1 MPCAPGRAQAVGFRP
16 FVARVSGYGRQV
28 DLYLPIAEM
37 SVNALVIVALGGL
50 VGFLSGMFGVGGG
63 FLTTPLLIFYGIPPA
78 IAVAS
83 SATQVTG
90 SSVSGAFSYFRR
102 GQVDLKMGAV
112 LVAGGLLGSVVGS
125 FLFRWLKSLGQVDVT
140 IGIIYVV
147 FLGTVGALMLKE
159 AVGVLRRQQSG
170 APARQGRRHHPLV
183 AALPGR
189 MRFPRSGVYISPLA
203 PFLVGA
209 GVGVLTVIM
218 GVGGGFIMVPAM
230 LYLLGM
236 AAGVVVGTSLFQI
249 TFITAVATLLHAS
262 QSQTVDILLAVLL
275 LVGGVVG
282 AQFGARA
289 AQRLPPERLRLFLA
303 LLVLA
308 VAIRLAIGL
317 TWTPRELFS
326 IQLAV
331 S

>member
-1 MPCAPGRAQAVGFRP
+1 M
-16 FVARVSGYGRQV
+16 

-37 SVNALVIVALGGL
+37 SVNALLIVALGGL

-63 FLTTPLLIFYGIPPA
+63 FLTTPLLIFTGIPPA

-83 SATQVTG
+83 AASQVTG
-90 SSVSGAFSYFRR
+90 SSVSGALTYLRR
-102 GQVDLKMGAV
+102 GQVDVKMGLV
-112 LVAGGLLGSVVGS
+112 LVAGGLVGSVLGS
-125 FLFRWLKSLGQVDVT
+125 FLFAWLKRQGQVDVT
-140 IGIIYVV
+140 IGIIYVI
-147 FLGTVGALMLKE
+147 FLGAVGAMMLRDS
-159 AVGVLRRQQSG
+159 VRLIRQQAG
-170 APARQGRRHHPLV
+170 GEPVRARARRHHPLV
-183 AALPGR
+183 AALPMR

-249 TFITAVATLLHAS
+249 VFVTAVATLLHAT

-275 LVGGVVG
+275 LLGGVVG
-282 AQFGARA
+282 AQLGARA
-289 AQRLPPERLRLFLA
+289 AQGLPPERLRLFLA

-308 VAIRLAIGL
+308 VAIRLLVGL
-317 TWTPRELFS
+317 TWTPAELFS
-326 IQLAV
+326 IQTATA
-331 S
+331 

>member
-1 MPCAPGRAQAVGFRP
+1 
-16 FVARVSGYGRQV
+16 V

-37 SVNALVIVALGGL
+37 SVNAALIIALGGL

-90 SSVSGAFSYFRR
+90 SSVSGALSYYRR

-112 LVAGGLLGSVVGS
+112 LVAGGLMGSVLGS
-125 FLFRWLKSLGQVDVT
+125 FLFRWLKSLGQIDVT
-140 IGIIYVV
+140 IGVIYVI
-147 FLGTVGALMLKE
+147 FLGGVGGLMLKE
-159 AVGVLRRQQSG
+159 AIEALRQQRSG
-170 APARQGRRHHPLV
+170 QAPVRRGRRHHPLV
-183 AALPGR
+183 AALPGK
-189 MRFPRSGVYISPLA
+189 MRFPRSGIYISPLA

-236 AAGVVVGTSLFQI
+236 AAGAVVGTSLFQI
-249 TFITAVATLLHAS
+249 VFVTAVATLLHAT
-262 QSQTVDILLAVLL
+262 QSQTVDILLALL
-275 LVGGVVG
+275 LLTGGVIG

-289 AQRLPPERLRLFLA
+289 AQRLPPEKLRLFLA

-308 VAIRLAIGL
+308 VAVRLAVGL
-317 TWTPRELFS
+317 TWTPKELFS
-326 IQLAV
+326 IQTALA
-331 S
+331 